1 MCMKIMYYHAKC
13 THAAPAET
21 SSVIGCPPALEEGCL
36 CDQEDQ
42 TPLPFP
48 ISGLCK
54 QCKVQKRRKEMVNRF
69 VGIAKWKAG
78 DRLGSL
84 TAAMALPER
93 DDESPE
99 EDSEYES
106 EYESEPETE
115 SGSDADAD
123 ASDAVEPRKSHLL
136 TRSNPNGSFHRL
148 QRWLDKA
155 DPYPPKDSSICTSAN
170 TAKTGKM
177 TRWPFFQAPILWKD
191 EHDNFGLRT
200 LVLVQKHGL
209 VEQKDTLSRRRTI
222 CAGPGGLQPLALAE
236 KHKKRW
242 GWPSWDPYGREKA
255 DEPRQ
260 SEPLLMPPV
269 EAESMKAVSLRS
281 RIPVPASR
289 VGGQS
294 VAASVEKRPLLARRN
309 TFDRVTF

>member
-1 MCMKIMYYHAKC
+1 M
-13 THAAPAET
+13 T
-21 SSVIGCPPALEEGCL
+21 
-36 CDQEDQ
+36 
-42 TPLPFP
+42 
-48 ISGLCK
+48 
-54 QCKVQKRRKEMVNRF
+54 
-69 VGIAKWKAG
+69 
-78 DRLGSL
+78 
-84 TAAMALPER
+84 
-93 DDESPE
+93 ESPD

-123 ASDAVEPRKSHLL
+123 ASDAVEPRKSRLL

-148 QRWLDKA
+148 QRWLDKV
-155 DPYPPKDSSICTSAN
+155 DPYPPKDSPTSTSAN

-177 TRWPFFQAPILWKD
+177 TRWPFFKAPILWKD
-191 EHDNFGLRT
+191 EHDKFGLRT

-209 VEQKDTLSRRRTI
+209 VEQKDKPSRRRTI
-222 CAGPGGLQPLALAE
+222 CAGPGGLQPLALVE

-255 DEPRQ
+255 NEPRQ
-260 SEPLLMPPV
+260 SEPLLMPSV
-269 EAESMKAVSLRS
+269 EAESTKAVSLRS

-289 VGGQS
+289 VGGRS
-294 VAASVEKRPLLARRN
+294 VTANMEKRPLLARKN